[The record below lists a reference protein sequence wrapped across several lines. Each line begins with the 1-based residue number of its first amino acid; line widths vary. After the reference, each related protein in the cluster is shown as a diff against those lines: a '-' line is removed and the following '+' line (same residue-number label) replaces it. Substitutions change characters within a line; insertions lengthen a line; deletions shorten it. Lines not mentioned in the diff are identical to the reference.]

1 MADEISNKDLMQ
13 AILGVNDKVNAQI
26 GELREEM
33 DRRFEDLENKMDI
46 RFQEVDMRFNVVESK
61 LDQVSVTRMNI
72 MENEIGLMKR
82 RMESV
87 EKIIGELQTAE

>member
-26 GELREEM
+26 EELRAEM
-33 DRRFEDLENKMDI
+33 NKRFDAVDV